1 MKRTFLEVSISSN
14 ERQRDLLVSTMIE
27 LGCLGFQD
35 TDSHLLCYFDKSTWT
50 EDESGAFQSGL
61 KTILQTTS
69 ANADIRFREIEEENW
84 NELWE
89 KTVQPIEVGRRLVIK
104 PSWCPYN
111 NVDDR
116 LVIQID
122 PKMSFG
128 TGYHESTRLI
138 LHFVEKYTKPGC
150 SILDVGTGTG
160 ILAIAAVKLGAQ
172 SGVGLDND
180 EWAIAN
186 AQENVTANGL
196 AGKIA
201 ISSAPVLEIH
211 STFDLIT
218 ANLSFPTIIELL
230 NQFRRKLRDSG
241 ILLLSGLLDSDQK
254 KLFRHLEL
262 NGLEIIDQLSENEWI
277 ALAARKKS

>member
-1 MKRTFLEVSISSN
+1 MKKTFLEVSVSSN

-35 TDSHLLCYFDKSTWT
+35 TDSHLFCYFDKSTWI
-50 EDESGAFQSGL
+50 EDESGTFRSGL
-61 KTILQTTS
+61 KTILQTMS
-69 ANADIRFREIEEENW
+69 ANADIQFREIEEENW

-89 KTVQPIEVGRRLVIK
+89 KTVHPIEVGRKLVIK
-104 PSWCPYN
+104 PSWCPYD
-111 NVDDR
+111 NVDNR

-128 TGYHESTRLI
+128 TGYHESTRLT
-138 LHFVEKYTKPGC
+138 LQFLEKYTKPGC
-150 SILDVGTGTG
+150 SIFDVGTGTG

-172 SGVGLDND
+172 CGVGIDND

-196 AGKIA
+196 AHEIT
-201 ISSAPVLEIH
+201 ISSAPVSDIQ
-211 STFDLIT
+211 STFDLVT
-218 ANLSFPTIIELL
+218 ANLSFTTIFELL
-230 NQFRRKLRDSG
+230 NELRQRLHDRG
-241 ILLLSGLLDSDQK
+241 ILLLSGLLDTDQK
-254 KLFRHLEL
+254 EISRHLEL
-262 NGLEIIDQLSENEWI
+262 NGFEIVDQLSENEWI